1 MGHSQAAKAQTRDRI
16 VQTTAARIR
25 EAGIDGVGVADL
37 MKDAG
42 LTHGGF
48 YRHFSSR
55 EELLNEAV
63 ALALEDGGQHLANT
77 IAGGGKAPL
86 AALVDAYLSAAHRD
100 SLATSCAV
108 TTLAADVARSS
119 PEARAAYTMQ
129 VEQYLALIAG
139 SMLTS
144 NRKSKGA
151 RRQAVAALCVLVGAV
166 SLARAVADEQLSR
179 EILKSAGDAVK
190 AQFG

>member
-16 VQTTAARIR
+16 VQTAAARIR

-37 MKDAG
+37 MKEAG

-48 YRHFSSR
+48 YRHFGSR

-63 ALALEDGGQHLANT
+63 ALALEDGGQHVANT
-77 IAGGGKAPL
+77 IASGGEAPL

-100 SLATSCAV
+100 SLASSCAV
-108 TTLAADVARSS
+108 TTLATDVARSS
-119 PEARAAYTMQ
+119 PDARSAYTRQ
-129 VEQYLALIAG
+129 VQRYLELIAG
-139 SMLTS
+139 AMVTS
-144 NRKSKGA
+144 NRKDA
-151 RRQAVAALCVLVGAV
+151 RRQAVAALCSLVGAV

-190 AQFG
+190 SQFG